1 MTTVSLNFR
10 QSAFAQETGAFP
22 ICLLTLSH
30 PSLDAPIRISTDPT
44 VRLEGRPTKAWEFD
58 TGAEGWAASDSGGSV
73 SVADGI
79 LTFTSGATNSY
90 MNRTL
95 AAGER
100 FNGVDG
106 QVIRAR
112 IRRTANAGGPWAGR
126 IYYETQDHIVLNDHY
141 VQIPAP
147 ANLDEW
153 NVLEWDMSHLTPLPD
168 STDWV
173 DNEIRR
179 FRIDIVG
186 SGGPGGD
193 EFEVDWVR
201 IYRSSADA
209 EREVSALDVV
219 YGTVIRN
226 TEYIYLPM
234 TLKLPDDTDDGAG
247 EMTIELDNIHRAYTS
262 AIRSIHDPIEC
273 HVEIVMSND
282 LNTVEAQ
289 WPAFLLTNVRYD
301 AHVISATL
309 KQETLEGE
317 PFPALTF
324 SPAYFRGMF

>member
-44 VRLEGRPTKAWEFD
+44 VRLE
-58 TGAEGWAASDSGGSV
+58 V
-73 SVADGI
+73 SV
-79 LTFTSGATNSY
+79 
-90 MNRTL
+90 
-95 AAGER
+95 
-100 FNGVDG
+100 
-106 QVIRAR
+106 
-112 IRRTANAGGPWAGR
+112 
-126 IYYETQDHIVLNDHY
+126 
-141 VQIPAP
+141 
-147 ANLDEW
+147 
-153 NVLEWDMSHLTPLPD
+153 
-168 STDWV
+168 
-173 DNEIRR
+173 
-179 FRIDIVG
+179 
-186 SGGPGGD
+186 
-193 EFEVDWVR
+193 
-201 IYRSSADA
+201 
-209 EREVSALDVV
+209 LDVA
-219 YGTVIRN
+219 YGTVIQN